1 MKIISPAT
9 LCTVLLTV
17 LAMGS
22 SQSAPAQ
29 AVGSG
34 TYRIGAIVV
43 EAPWSREAPGGVK
56 RAVGYMRITNTGQH
70 PDRLVGGTAAT
81 TGRLEVHQS
90 TTSDGLTQMQ
100 AIKDGLV
107 IGPGE
112 SVELKPGAMH
122 GMLVD
127 LPRGPKA
134 GEIIKGTLMFERA
147 GAIEIEYQVGSVGIR
162 HAPTAAASHHH

>member
-1 MKIISPAT
+1 MKIINPAT
-9 LCTVLLTV
+9 LCAVLLTV

-22 SQSAPAQ
+22 SQSASAQ
-29 AVGSG
+29 AAGPG
-34 TYRIGAIVV
+34 TYHIGTIVV
-43 EAPWSREAPGGVK
+43 EAPWSREAPGGMK

-70 PDRLVGGTAAT
+70 SDRLVGGTAAT

-100 AIKDGLV
+100 AITDGLV

-122 GMLVD
+122 AMLVD

-134 GEIIKGTLMFERA
+134 GETIKGTLMFEKA

-162 HAPTAAASHHH
+162 HAPTAAAGHHH